1 MTTRKDI
8 LQKASSCDTLVA
20 GTYIGKHY
28 DFQDEQFN
36 FATPN
41 SFLNHFNED
50 NKVYTCEDFTLNYNA
65 KNNWVVIVATL
76 YCHTCKH
83 NIMITASAPTI
94 VGAMVQLLNQMY

>member
-20 GTYIGKHY
+20 GTYTGKHY
-28 DFQDEQFN
+28 RDEDQHFN

-50 NKVYTCEDFTLNYNA
+50 NDAYTCVDFHMGYVA
-65 KNNWVVIVATL
+65 KNNWVTIVATL
-76 YCHTCKH
+76 MCHRT
-83 NIMITASAPTI
+83 NDEITI
-94 VGAMVQLLNQMY
+94 VASGETIVSAMVQLLIKMF